1 MALNMEL
8 LLQII
13 EEKLKPVV
21 KKVDEQAHYAEDYI
35 LALGKAGFFNS
46 ATKDLPSLLLDE
58 ATVVRETAKVCM
70 TTAFCIWCHLAALTY
85 LRNSENNYLKQ
96 VILPKLENGGLL
108 GATGLSNAMKFYSGL
123 EKLHLTAEKTED
135 GYVINGVLPAVS
147 NLGKRHYFG
156 AIATIDEREVMVL
169 VSTNTL
175 GLELNEKI
183 GFIGVNG
190 SATYTCKFDNVV
202 IPNNFIIAED
212 AKAFCD
218 VIRPTF
224 IYYQV
229 PLGAGVIAAAAEGI
243 EKVKA
248 KQNGCNS
255 YLKVQATELRNQYER
270 IETELKNL
278 ASNLTLKD
286 VVNTRL
292 QAVQDTL
299 SAVQANMIHNG
310 AAGYV
315 AGSVPSRK
323 LREAYFFANLTPTV
337 RHLEKIKMN
346 FAYVDKEGVV

>member
-1 MALNMEL
+1 MAVNKEL

-13 EEKLKPVV
+13 DEKLKPVV

-35 LALGKAGFFNS
+35 FALGEAGFFQS
-46 ATKDLPSLLLDE
+46 ANKEQSRVLQDE

-70 TTAFCIWCHLAALTY
+70 TTAFCVWCHLAALTY
-85 LRNSENNYLKQ
+85 LRNSENTYLKQ
-96 VILPKLENGGLL
+96 VVLPTLENGEKL

-123 EKLHLTAEKTED
+123 EKLHLTAEKTGD

-147 NLGKRHYFG
+147 NLGNRHYFG
-156 AIATIDEREVMVL
+156 AIATIDTREVMVL
-169 VSTNTL
+169 VSTDRV
-175 GLELNEKI
+175 GLEMNERI

-190 SATYTCKFDNVV
+190 SATYTCKFDNVH
-202 IPNNFIIAED
+202 IPADFVIAED

-229 PLGAGVIAAAAEGI
+229 PLGAGVIAAAADGI

-248 KQNGCNS
+248 KQNGCND
-255 YLKVQATELRNQYER
+255 YLKVQAAELQGHYDR
-270 IETELKNL
+270 IDAELQHL

-286 VVNTRL
+286 VVNVRL
-292 QAVQDTL
+292 QAVHDTL
-299 SAVQANMIHNG
+299 AAVQANMIHNG

-315 AGSVPSRK
+315 EGSVPSRK

-337 RHLEKIKMN
+337 RHLEKIKSN
-346 FAYVDKEGVV
+346 LS

>member
-1 MALNMEL
+1 MALNKKL

-13 EEKLKPVV
+13 EEKLKPLV
-21 KKVDEQAHYAEDYI
+21 KKVDEQALYAEDYI
-35 LALGKAGFFNS
+35 LALGEAGFFQS
-46 ATKDLPSLLLDE
+46 TTKDLTTLLEDE
-58 ATVVRETAKVCM
+58 ATVVLETAKVCM
-70 TTAFCIWCHLAALTY
+70 TTAFCVWCHLAALTY
-85 LRNSENNYLKQ
+85 LRNSNNVYLKQ
-96 VILPKLENGGLL
+96 AILPKLEDGELL

-123 EKLHLTAEKTED
+123 EKLHLTAEKVED

-147 NLGKRHYFG
+147 NIGKRHYFG

-169 VSTNTL
+169 VSTDAP
-175 GLELNEKI
+175 GLELNEKV

-190 SATYTCKFDNVV
+190 SATYSCKFNHVFIPDNFV
-202 IPNNFIIAED
+202 IAED

-248 KQNGCNS
+248 KQNGCND
-255 YLKVQATELRNQYER
+255 YLKVQASELVNNYTR
-270 IETELKNL
+270 IESELINL

-292 QAVQDTL
+292 QTVHDTL
-299 SAVQANMIHNG
+299 AAVQANMIHNG

-337 RHLEKIKMN
+337 RHLEKLKSN
-346 FAYVDKEGVV
+346 LS

>member
-1 MALNMEL
+1 MALNKEL

-21 KKVDEQAHYAEDYI
+21 KKVDEQAHYAESYI
-35 LALGKAGFFNS
+35 LALGEAGFFQS
-46 ATKDLPSLLLDE
+46 TAKDTPTLLQDE
-58 ATVVRETAKVCM
+58 ATVVRETAKICM
-70 TTAFCIWCHLAALTY
+70 TTAFCVWCHLAALTY
-85 LRNSENNYLKQ
+85 LRNSENAHLKQ
-96 VILPKLENGGLL
+96 VILPLLENGKLL
-108 GATGLSNAMKFYSGL
+108 GATGLSNAMKYYSGL

-135 GYVINGVLPAVS
+135 GYIINGVLPAVS
-147 NLGKRHYFG
+147 NLGNRHYFG

-169 VSTNTL
+169 VSTNSP
-175 GLELNEKI
+175 GLQMNEKI

-190 SATYTCKFDNVV
+190 SATYTCKFNQVV
-202 IPNNFIIAED
+202 IPNEFVIAED
-212 AKAFCD
+212 AKVFCD

-229 PLGAGVIAAAAEGI
+229 PLGVGVIAAAAEGI

-248 KQNGCNS
+248 KQNGCND
-255 YLKVQATELRNQYER
+255 YLTVQAAELHNQYDR
-270 IETELKNL
+270 IEKELENL
-278 ASNLTLKD
+278 ASNLNLKD

-292 QAVQDTL
+292 QAVHDTL
-299 SAVQANMIHNG
+299 AAVQANMIHNG

-337 RHLEKIKMN
+337 RHLEKLKTIL
-346 FAYVDKEGVV
+346 A

>member
-1 MALNMEL
+1 MAFNKEL

-21 KKVDEQAHYAEDYI
+21 KKVDEQAHYAESYI
-35 LALGKAGFFNS
+35 LALGEAGFFQS
-46 ATKDLPSLLLDE
+46 TTKDTPTLLKDE

-70 TTAFCIWCHLAALTY
+70 TTAFCVWCHLAALTY
-85 LRNSENNYLKQ
+85 LRNSENAHLKQ
-96 VILPKLENGGLL
+96 VILPLLENGKLL
-108 GATGLSNAMKFYSGL
+108 GATGLSNAMKYYSGL

-135 GYVINGVLPAVS
+135 GYIINGVLPAVS
-147 NLGKRHYFG
+147 NLGNRHYFG

-169 VSTNTL
+169 VSTNSP
-175 GLELNEKI
+175 GLQMNEKI

-190 SATYTCKFDNVV
+190 SATYTCKFNQVV
-202 IPNNFIIAED
+202 IPNEFVIAED
-212 AKAFCD
+212 AKVFCD

-229 PLGAGVIAAAAEGI
+229 PLGVGVIAAAAEGI

-248 KQNGCNS
+248 KQNGCND
-255 YLKVQATELRNQYER
+255 YLTVQATELHNQYDR
-270 IETELKNL
+270 IEKELENL
-278 ASNLTLKD
+278 ASNLNLKD

-292 QAVQDTL
+292 QAVHDTL
-299 SAVQANMIHNG
+299 AAVQANMIHNG

-337 RHLEKIKMN
+337 RHLEKLKTIL
-346 FAYVDKEGVV
+346 A